1 MKTYGL
7 RDIIG
12 PIMVGPSSSHTAG
25 ALALASM
32 ARKLF
37 GEQLTS
43 HNGRLAAVNFGI
55 IVLMFLCSAILLP
68 FLPPELSILHNGDT
82 QYPLPSALAVWL
94 LPLVALVLNVGFILQ
109 KQLSPMNTL
118 VFVLL
123 FFAMLGTYLS
133 AL

>member
-1 MKTYGL
+1 MIRSLT
-7 RDIIG
+7 
-12 PIMVGPSSSHTAG
+12 
-25 ALALASM
+25 
-32 ARKLF
+32 RKLF
-37 GEQLTS
+37 GKQLTS

-55 IVLMFLCSAILLP
+55 IVLMFLCSAILL
-68 FLPPELSILHNGDT
+68 PELSILHNGDT

-109 KQLSPMNTL
+109 KRLSPMNTL

>member
-1 MKTYGL
+1 MIRSLT
-7 RDIIG
+7 
-12 PIMVGPSSSHTAG
+12 
-25 ALALASM
+25 
-32 ARKLF
+32 RKLF
-37 GEQLTS
+37 GKQLTS

-82 QYPLPSALAVWL
+82 QYLLPNALAVWL

-109 KQLSPMNTL
+109 KRLSPMNTL

>member
-1 MKTYGL
+1 MIRSLT
-7 RDIIG
+7 
-12 PIMVGPSSSHTAG
+12 
-25 ALALASM
+25 
-32 ARKLF
+32 RKLF
-37 GEQLTS
+37 GKQLTS
-43 HNGRLAAVNFGI
+43 
-55 IVLMFLCSAILLP
+55 
-68 FLPPELSILHNGDT
+68 HNGDT

-109 KQLSPMNTL
+109 KRLSPMNTL

>member
-1 MKTYGL
+1 MIRSLT
-7 RDIIG
+7 
-12 PIMVGPSSSHTAG
+12 
-25 ALALASM
+25 
-32 ARKLF
+32 RKLF
-37 GEQLTS
+37 GKQLTS
-43 HNGRLAAVNFGI
+43 DNGRLAAVNFGI

-109 KQLSPMNTL
+109 KRLSPMNTL